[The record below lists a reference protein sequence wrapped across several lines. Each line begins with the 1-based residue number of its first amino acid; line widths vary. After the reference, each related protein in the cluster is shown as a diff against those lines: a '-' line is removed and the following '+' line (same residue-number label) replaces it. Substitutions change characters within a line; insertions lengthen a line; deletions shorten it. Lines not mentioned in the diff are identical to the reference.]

1 VTSTR
6 NTRRLRTAIIF
17 AAARGAA
24 TAAGSFPI
32 ALTLWWL
39 PITAPTCS
47 PASKPPLSHSCPKVR
62 LVTQSRTQA
71 RLAQ

>member
-6 NTRRLRTAIIF
+6 NTRRLRTAMIF

-24 TAAGSFPI
+24 TAAGSLPI

-39 PITAPTCS
+39 THHGTH
-47 PASKPPLSHSCPKVR
+47 L
-62 LVTQSRTQA
+62 LTYLQA
-71 RLAQ
+71 AVGQLP